1 MPNIKR
7 YEVEYDWKGSLIVE
21 INHDVMTDEKL
32 HEINDFWSNNTYR
45 ISKQGSVLNA
55 VLAMLAQTAFLIQIS
70 NDYNTY
76 GVVSAFSWENGEGQE
91 GWPPMDG
98 SEGIKIIDCQ
108 IDLFDT
114 DDMTITAAK

>member
-7 YEVEYDWKGSLIVE
+7 YEIEYDWKGSLTVE
-21 INHDVMTDEKL
+21 IDHEVMTDEKL
-32 HEINDFWSNNTYR
+32 HEINDFWSSNTYR

-55 VLAMLAQTAFLIQIS
+55 VLAMLAQQAFLIQIS

-76 GVVSAFSWENGEGQE
+76 GVVSAFSWTDGEGQE

-98 SEGIKIIDCQ
+98 SEGIKIIDSQ